1 MSTQRVALRQRSN
14 RERRPVAMM
23 VSDGQEPD
31 VHGLSRLERGLF
43 AGAISFTLQQVARPE
58 SRASK
63 QAAGDGLA
71 STGCNLIGREVV
83 LIGMVVGWGG
93 VVAEGAFARGWG
105 ATIAA
110 PVLASVFLLAGA
122 VFSWGCF
129 RISTACRWA
138 RRFRY
143 EAGVILK
150 PSERV
155 PTAPLPRGVGAS
167 VVGIFSLEILALG
180 ALLLSTSYAAPQL
193 TGGFFLAMGLTL
205 LGVSATVLLRRPHVP
220 E

>member
-1 MSTQRVALRQRSN
+1 MDHGLTFT
-14 RERRPVAMM
+14 
-23 VSDGQEPD
+23 
-31 VHGLSRLERGLF
+31 GLSRLERWLF
-43 AGAISFTLQQVARPE
+43 AGTISFTLQQVARPE
-58 SRASK
+58 SRTSK
-63 QAAGDGLA
+63 QAARDGLA
-71 STGCNLIGREVV
+71 STACNLIGREVV

-110 PVLASVFLLAGA
+110 PVLASVFPLAAA

-129 RISTACRWA
+129 RIATASRWA

-167 VVGIFSLEILALG
+167 VVGVFSLEILALG
-180 ALLLSTSYAAPQL
+180 AFLLSTSYAAPQL
-193 TGGFFLAMGLTL
+193 TGGFFLAMGLPL
-205 LGVSATVLLRRPHVP
+205 LAVSATMLLRRPHVP
-220 E
+220 

>member
-1 MSTQRVALRQRSN
+1 MDQSLTFT
-14 RERRPVAMM
+14 
-23 VSDGQEPD
+23 
-31 VHGLSRLERGLF
+31 GLSRLERWLF
-43 AGAISFTLQQVARPE
+43 AGTISFTLRQIARPE
-58 SRASK
+58 SRTSQQVAR
-63 QAAGDGLA
+63 DGLA

-93 VVAEGAFARGWG
+93 VVAEGVFARGWG

-110 PVLASVFLLAGA
+110 PVLASVFSLAAA
-122 VFSWGCF
+122 VFAWGCF
-129 RISTACRWA
+129 RIATASRLA

-150 PSERV
+150 PGERV

-167 VVGIFSLEILALG
+167 VVGIFSLEILVLG
-180 ALLLSTSYAAPQL
+180 ALLLSTSFAAPQV
-193 TGGFFLAMGLTL
+193 TGGFFVATGLAL
-205 LGVSATVLLRRPHVP
+205 LGVSATMLLRGHVSP